1 MSFQS
6 IQNMSSAEHQLKQR
20 IAELEQEN
28 QQLRQEIESQQQL
41 NSESTGND
49 QQFRK
54 IFNASNDAIL
64 VIDPRADQIL
74 EANPQ
79 AEKLLGYS
87 RDELLH
93 SVSVSSIHPEEMPQL
108 MAFTRSIIAVGQGW
122 TNELSCL
129 TKSGEKRPSEISAT
143 VVNFGNR
150 PCIIALVRD
159 ISERLKA
166 QKEAMAATEALAELG
181 ELTSMIVHE
190 IRNPLTTVLMG
201 LDALQNIELS
211 PRDKARLELASQ
223 EAQRLQSLLEEIR
236 LYTKPQLVEQEII
249 NLNQLAQDVLEI
261 IYNQFSVQHD
271 IQLTTPAE
279 LVKVSGDRSKLKQ
292 VFINL
297 INNACEAVDTKEPI
311 IWTIWQQQ
319 GTVKVQVH
327 NYGSPIPPEIL
338 PKLTKPFFTTKSS
351 GTGLGLP
358 IVKRIVESHQ
368 GNFSIESNQIEGTT
382 VTLFFPVASA
392 QES

>member
-1 MSFQS
+1 
-6 IQNMSSAEHQLKQR
+6 MSSFLQSAENISSGEKQLQQR
-20 IAELEQEN
+20 ITELEQEN
-28 QQLRQEIESQQQL
+28 QQLKQQL
-41 NSESTGND
+41 ETKPTAND
-49 QQFRK
+49 QPFHK

-64 VIDPRADQIL
+64 VIDPKADQIL

-87 RDELLH
+87 RDELLN
-93 SVSVSSIHPEEMPQL
+93 SVSVSKIHPEEMPQL
-108 MAFTRSIIAVGQGW
+108 MAFTRNIIAVGQGW

-143 VVNFGNR
+143 VVNFKNR

-166 QKEAMAATEALAELG
+166 QKEASEATEALAELG

-201 LDALQNIELS
+201 LEALQTIELP
-211 PRDKARLELASQ
+211 PRNKIRLELASE

-236 LYTKPQLVEQEII
+236 LYTKPQLVEKEII
-249 NLNQLAQDVLEI
+249 DLNQLAQDVLEI
-261 IYNQFSVQHD
+261 IYNQFSVKHE
-271 IQLTTPAE
+271 IQLTTSSE
-279 LVKVSGDRSKLKQ
+279 SVKVLGDQSKLKQ

-297 INNACEAVDTKEPI
+297 ITNACEAADIKEPI
-311 IWTIWQQQ
+311 TWKIGRKQEK
-319 GTVKVQVH
+319 VKVQVH
-327 NYGSPIPPEIL
+327 NDGSPIPLEIL

-368 GNFSIESNQIEGTT
+368 GNLTIASNEIEGTT
-382 VTLFFPVASA
+382 VTLDLPLAS
-392 QES
+392 

>member
-1 MSFQS
+1 
-6 IQNMSSAEHQLKQR
+6 MSSFPHLAEDNSHNEIQLRKR

-28 QQLRQEIESQQQL
+28 QQLRNQLESNNNIQSQ
-41 NSESTGND
+41 STNND

-87 RDELLH
+87 REELLN
-93 SVSVSSIHPEEMPQL
+93 SVSISSIHPEEMPQL
-108 MAFTRSIIAVGQGW
+108 MAFTREIIAVGKGW
-122 TNELSCL
+122 TNELTCL

-143 VVNFGNR
+143 VVNFENR

-166 QKEAMAATEALAELG
+166 QKEAMEATEALAELG

-201 LDALQNIELS
+201 LEALQKVELP
-211 PRDKARLELASQ
+211 PRENARLELASQ
-223 EAQRLQSLLEEIR
+223 EAGRLQSLLEEIR
-236 LYTKPQLVEQEII
+236 LYTKPQIVEKEII
-249 NLNQLAQDVLEI
+249 DLNQLSQNVLETV
-261 IYNQFSVQHD
+261 YHQFSVQNE
-271 IQLTTPAE
+271 IQLNTTSE
-279 LVKVSGDRSKLKQ
+279 SVKVLGDQSKLKQ

-297 INNACEAVDTKEPI
+297 ITNASEAVDQAEPI
-311 IWTIWQQQ
+311 TWNIWQEQEQ
-319 GTVKVQVH
+319 AIVQVH

-358 IVKRIVESHQ
+358 IVKRIVESHE
-368 GNFSIESNQIEGTT
+368 GELTITSNQAEGTT
-382 VTLFFPVASA
+382 VTLSFPIAS
-392 QES
+392 

>member
-1 MSFQS
+1 
-6 IQNMSSAEHQLKQR
+6 MSSFLQSAKNISSDENQLQQR
-20 IAELEQEN
+20 IVELEQEN
-28 QQLRQEIESQQQL
+28 QQLKQQL
-41 NSESTGND
+41 ETEPTAND
-49 QQFRK
+49 QPFRK

-64 VIDPRADQIL
+64 VIDPSADQIL

-87 RDELLH
+87 RDELLN
-93 SVSVSSIHPEEMPQL
+93 SVSISSIHPEEMPQF
-108 MAFTRSIIAVGQGW
+108 MAFTREIIAAGQGW

-143 VVNFGNR
+143 VVNFKNR

-166 QKEAMAATEALAELG
+166 QKEAMEATEALAELG

-201 LDALQNIELS
+201 LEALQKIELP
-211 PRDKARLELASQ
+211 PRDQARLELASE

-236 LYTKPQLVEQEII
+236 LYTKPQLVEKEII
-249 NLNQLAQDVLEI
+249 DLNQLAQDVLEI
-261 IYNQFSVQHD
+261 IYNQFSVKHE
-271 IQLTTPAE
+271 IQLNTTVEP
-279 LVKVSGDRSKLKQ
+279 VKVLGDQSKLKQ

-297 INNACEAVDTKEPI
+297 ITNACEATDTKDPI
-311 IWTIWQQQ
+311 TWKI
-319 GTVKVQVH
+319 GREKEKVKVQVY

-368 GNFSIESNQIEGTT
+368 GNLTIASNEVEGTT
-382 VTLFFPVASA
+382 VTVDLPLAS
-392 QES
+392 

>member
-1 MSFQS
+1 
-6 IQNMSSAEHQLKQR
+6 MSSFLQSAKNISSDENQLKQR
-20 IAELEQEN
+20 IAELEHEN
-28 QQLRQEIESQQQL
+28 QQLRQQIESQGQVKT
-41 NSESTGND
+41 EPTEND
-49 QQFRK
+49 QPFRK

-64 VIDPRADQIL
+64 VIDPTADQIL

-87 RDELLH
+87 RDELLN
-93 SVSVSSIHPEEMPQL
+93 SVSVSRIHPEEMPQF
-108 MAFTRSIIAVGQGW
+108 MAFTREIIAAGQGW

-143 VVNFGNR
+143 VVNFQNR

-166 QKEAMAATEALAELG
+166 QKEATEATEALAELG

-201 LDALQNIELS
+201 LEALQKIELS
-211 PRDKARLELASQ
+211 PRDNARLELASQ

-236 LYTKPQLVEQEII
+236 LYTKPQLLEKEII
-249 NLNQLAQDVLEI
+249 DLNQLAQDVLEI
-261 IYNQFSVQHD
+261 IYNQFSVKHE
-271 IQLTTPAE
+271 IHLNTTVEA
-279 LVKVSGDRSKLKQ
+279 VKVLGDQFKLKQ

-297 INNACEAVDTKEPI
+297 ITNACDAVDTKGSITWKIGRE
-311 IWTIWQQQ
+311 QEK
-319 GTVKVQVH
+319 VKVQVH
-327 NYGSPIPPEIL
+327 NNGSPIPPEIL

-368 GNFSIESNQIEGTT
+368 GSFTIASNESEGTT
-382 VTLFFPVASA
+382 VTLDLPLAS
-392 QES
+392 

>member
-1 MSFQS
+1 
-6 IQNMSSAEHQLKQR
+6 MSSFLQSAKNISSRENQLKQR
-20 IAELEQEN
+20 ITELEQEN
-28 QQLRQEIESQQQL
+28 QQLKQQL
-41 NSESTGND
+41 ATEATAHD
-49 QQFRK
+49 QPFRK

-64 VIDPRADQIL
+64 VIDPSADQIL

-87 RDELLH
+87 RAELLN
-93 SVSVSSIHPEEMPQL
+93 SVSVSKIHPEEMPQL
-108 MAFTRSIIAVGQGW
+108 MAFTRNIIALGQGW
-122 TNELSCL
+122 TNQLSCL

-143 VVNFGNR
+143 VVYFQNR

-166 QKEAMAATEALAELG
+166 QKEATEATEALAELG

-201 LDALQNIELS
+201 LEALQKIELP

-236 LYTKPQLVEQEII
+236 LYTKPQLVEKEII
-249 NLNQLAQDVLEI
+249 DLNQLAQDVLEI

-271 IQLTTPAE
+271 IQLTTAAE
-279 LVKVSGDRSKLKQ
+279 SVKVLGDQSKLKQ

-297 INNACEAVDTKEPI
+297 ISNACEAVETDEPI
-311 IWTIWQQQ
+311 TWKI
-319 GTVKVQVH
+319 GREKEKVKVQVH

-368 GNFSIESNQIEGTT
+368 GNFSIESYQMEGTT
-382 VTLFFPVASA
+382 ITLSFPVASA
-392 QES
+392 EEN

>member
-1 MSFQS
+1 MSFFLQ
-6 IQNMSSAEHQLKQR
+6 SAENISYRENQLQQR
-20 IAELEQEN
+20 ITELEQEN
-28 QQLRQEIESQQQL
+28 QQLKQQL
-41 NSESTGND
+41 ETKSTEND
-49 QQFRK
+49 QPFRK

-64 VIDPRADQIL
+64 VIDPSADQIL

-87 RDELLH
+87 RDELLN
-93 SVSVSSIHPEEMPQL
+93 SVSVSRIHPEEMPQL
-108 MAFTRSIIAVGQGW
+108 MAFTRNIIAVGQGW
-122 TNELSCL
+122 TNQLSCL

-143 VVNFGNR
+143 VVQFQNR

-166 QKEAMAATEALAELG
+166 EKEATEATEALAELG

-201 LDALQNIELS
+201 LEALQKIELP
-211 PRDKARLELASQ
+211 PRDNARLELASQ

-236 LYTKPQLVEQEII
+236 LYTKPQLVEKEII

-261 IYNQFSVQHD
+261 IYHQFSVKHD
-271 IQLTTPAE
+271 IQLTTPVE
-279 LVKVSGDRSKLKQ
+279 PVKLLGDQSKLKQ

-297 INNACEAVDTKEPI
+297 ITNACEAVETHEPI
-311 IWTIWQQQ
+311 TWKIWREQE
-319 GTVKVQVH
+319 TVKVQVH

-368 GNFSIESNQIEGTT
+368 GNFSIQSYQMEGTT
-382 VTLFFPVASA
+382 ITLSFPVASA
-392 QES
+392 EKN

>member
-1 MSFQS
+1 
-6 IQNMSSAEHQLKQR
+6 MSSFPYLAEDNSHNEIQLRKR

-28 QQLRQEIESQQQL
+28 QQLRNQLKSNNNIQSQ
-41 NSESTGND
+41 STNND

-87 RDELLH
+87 REELLN
-93 SVSVSSIHPEEMPQL
+93 SVSISSIHPEEMPQL
-108 MAFTRSIIAVGQGW
+108 MAFTREIIAVGKGW
-122 TNELSCL
+122 TNELTCL

-143 VVNFGNR
+143 VVNFENR

-166 QKEAMAATEALAELG
+166 QKEAMEATEALAELG

-201 LDALQNIELS
+201 LEALQKVELP
-211 PRDKARLELASQ
+211 PRENARLELASQ
-223 EAQRLQSLLEEIR
+223 EAGRLQSLLEEIR
-236 LYTKPQLVEQEII
+236 LYTKPQIVEKEII
-249 NLNQLAQDVLEI
+249 DLNQLSQNVLETV
-261 IYNQFSVQHD
+261 YHQFSVQNE
-271 IQLTTPAE
+271 IQLNTTSE
-279 LVKVSGDRSKLKQ
+279 SVKVLGDQSKLKQ

-297 INNACEAVDTKEPI
+297 ITNASEAVDTEEPI
-311 IWTIWQQQ
+311 TWKIWQEQEQ
-319 GTVKVQVH
+319 AIVQVH

-358 IVKRIVESHQ
+358 IVKRIVESHE
-368 GNFSIESNQIEGTT
+368 GELTITSNQAEGTT
-382 VTLFFPVASA
+382 VTLSFPIAS
-392 QES
+392 

>member
-1 MSFQS
+1 
-6 IQNMSSAEHQLKQR
+6 MSSFPYLAEDNSHNEIQLRKR

-28 QQLRQEIESQQQL
+28 QQLRNQLESNNNIQ
-41 NSESTGND
+41 SKSTNND

-87 RDELLH
+87 REELLN
-93 SVSVSSIHPEEMPQL
+93 SVSISSIHPEEMPQL
-108 MAFTRSIIAVGQGW
+108 MAFTREIIAVGKGW
-122 TNELSCL
+122 TNELTCL

-143 VVNFGNR
+143 VVNFENR

-166 QKEAMAATEALAELG
+166 QKEAMEATEALAELG

-201 LDALQNIELS
+201 LEALQKVELP
-211 PRDKARLELASQ
+211 PRENARLELASQ
-223 EAQRLQSLLEEIR
+223 EAGRLQSLLEEIR
-236 LYTKPQLVEQEII
+236 LYTKPQIVEKEII
-249 NLNQLAQDVLEI
+249 DLNQLSQNVLETV
-261 IYNQFSVQHD
+261 YHQFSVQNE
-271 IQLTTPAE
+271 IQLNTTSE
-279 LVKVSGDRSKLKQ
+279 SVKVLGDQSKLKQ

-297 INNACEAVDTKEPI
+297 ITNASEAVDQAEPI
-311 IWTIWQQQ
+311 TWNIWQEQEQ
-319 GTVKVQVH
+319 AMVQVH

-368 GNFSIESNQIEGTT
+368 GQFTITSNQAEGTT
-382 VTLFFPVASA
+382 VTLSFPVAS
-392 QES
+392 

>member
-1 MSFQS
+1 
-6 IQNMSSAEHQLKQR
+6 MSSFLQSAKNISSRENQLQQR
-20 IAELEQEN
+20 ITELEEEN
-28 QQLRQEIESQQQL
+28 QQLKQQL
-41 NSESTGND
+41 ATEATAND
-49 QQFRK
+49 QPFRK

-64 VIDPRADQIL
+64 VIDPSADQIL

-87 RDELLH
+87 RDELLN
-93 SVSVSSIHPEEMPQL
+93 SVSVSKIHPEEMPQL
-108 MAFTRSIIAVGQGW
+108 MAFTRNIIAVGQGW

-143 VVNFGNR
+143 VVYFQNR

-166 QKEAMAATEALAELG
+166 QKEAIEATEALAELG

-201 LDALQNIELS
+201 LEALQKIELP
-211 PRDKARLELASQ
+211 PRDKARLELASE

-236 LYTKPQLVEQEII
+236 LYTKPQLVEKETID
-249 NLNQLAQDVLEI
+249 LNQLAQDVLEI

-271 IQLTTPAE
+271 IQLITMSEP
-279 LVKVSGDRSKLKQ
+279 VKVLGDQSKLKQ

-297 INNACEAVDTKEPI
+297 ITNAGEAVETDEPI
-311 IWTIWQQQ
+311 TWKIEREKEK
-319 GTVKVQVH
+319 VKVQVH

-351 GTGLGLP
+351 GMGLGLP
-358 IVKRIVESHQ
+358 IAKRIVESHQ
-368 GNFSIESNQIEGTT
+368 GNFSIESHQMEGTT
-382 VTLFFPVASA
+382 ITLSFPVASA
-392 QES
+392 EEN

>member
-1 MSFQS
+1 
-6 IQNMSSAEHQLKQR
+6 MSSFLQSAKNISSRENQLKQR
-20 IAELEQEN
+20 ITELEQEN
-28 QQLRQEIESQQQL
+28 QQLKQQL
-41 NSESTGND
+41 ATEATAND
-49 QQFRK
+49 QPFRK

-64 VIDPRADQIL
+64 VIDPSADQIL

-87 RDELLH
+87 RKELLN
-93 SVSVSSIHPEEMPQL
+93 SVSVSRIHPEEMPQL
-108 MAFTRSIIAVGQGW
+108 MAFTRNIIAVGQGW
-122 TNELSCL
+122 TNQLSCL

-143 VVNFGNR
+143 VVYFQNR

-166 QKEAMAATEALAELG
+166 QKEATEATEALAELG

-201 LDALQNIELS
+201 LEALQKIELP
-211 PRDKARLELASQ
+211 PRDNARLELASQ

-236 LYTKPQLVEQEII
+236 LYTKPQLVEKETID
-249 NLNQLAQDVLEI
+249 LNQLAQDVLEI
-261 IYNQFSVQHD
+261 IYNQFLVQHD
-271 IQLTTPAE
+271 IQLITMSEP
-279 LVKVSGDRSKLKQ
+279 VKVLGDQSKLKQ

-297 INNACEAVDTKEPI
+297 ITNACEAVETDEPI
-311 IWTIWQQQ
+311 TWKI
-319 GTVKVQVH
+319 GREKETVKVQVH

-358 IVKRIVESHQ
+358 IAKRIVESHQ
-368 GNFSIESNQIEGTT
+368 GNFSIESYQMEGTT
-382 VTLFFPVASA
+382 ITLSFPVASA
-392 QES
+392 EEN

>member
-1 MSFQS
+1 
-6 IQNMSSAEHQLKQR
+6 MSSFPHLAENNSYNEIQLRKR

-28 QQLRQEIESQQQL
+28 QQLRNQLESNNNIQ
-41 NSESTGND
+41 SKSTNND

-87 RDELLH
+87 REELLN
-93 SVSVSSIHPEEMPQL
+93 SVSISSIHPEEMPQL
-108 MAFTRSIIAVGQGW
+108 MAFTREIIAVGKGW
-122 TNELSCL
+122 TNELTCL

-143 VVNFGNR
+143 VVNFENR

-166 QKEAMAATEALAELG
+166 QKEAMEATEALAELG

-201 LDALQNIELS
+201 LEALQKVELP
-211 PRDKARLELASQ
+211 PRENARLELASQ
-223 EAQRLQSLLEEIR
+223 EAGRLQSLLEEIR
-236 LYTKPQLVEQEII
+236 LYTKPQIVEKEII
-249 NLNQLAQDVLEI
+249 DLNQLSQNVLETV
-261 IYNQFSVQHD
+261 YHQFSVQNE
-271 IQLTTPAE
+271 IQLNTTSE
-279 LVKVSGDRSKLKQ
+279 SVKVLGDQSKLKQ

-297 INNACEAVDTKEPI
+297 ITNASEAVDTEEPI
-311 IWTIWQQQ
+311 TWKIWQEQEQ
-319 GTVKVQVH
+319 AMVQVH

-368 GNFSIESNQIEGTT
+368 GQFTITSNQAEGTT
-382 VTLFFPVASA
+382 VTLSFPVTS
-392 QES
+392 

>member
-1 MSFQS
+1 
-6 IQNMSSAEHQLKQR
+6 MSSFPHLAEDNSHNEIQLRKR

-28 QQLRQEIESQQQL
+28 QQLRNQLKSNNNIQSQ
-41 NSESTGND
+41 STNND

-87 RDELLH
+87 REELLN
-93 SVSVSSIHPEEMPQL
+93 SVSISSIHPEEMPQL
-108 MAFTRSIIAVGQGW
+108 MAFTREIIAVGKGW
-122 TNELSCL
+122 TNELTCL

-143 VVNFGNR
+143 VVNFENR

-166 QKEAMAATEALAELG
+166 QKEAMEATEALAELG

-201 LDALQNIELS
+201 LEALQKVELP
-211 PRDKARLELASQ
+211 PRENARLELASQ
-223 EAQRLQSLLEEIR
+223 EAGRLQSLLEEIR
-236 LYTKPQLVEQEII
+236 LYTKPQIVEKEII
-249 NLNQLAQDVLEI
+249 DLNQLSQNVLETV
-261 IYNQFSVQHD
+261 YHQFSVQNE
-271 IQLTTPAE
+271 IQLNTTSE
-279 LVKVSGDRSKLKQ
+279 SVKVLGDQSKLKQ

-297 INNACEAVDTKEPI
+297 ITNASEAVDTEEPI
-311 IWTIWQQQ
+311 TWKIWQEQEQ
-319 GTVKVQVH
+319 AIVQVH

-358 IVKRIVESHQ
+358 IVKRIVESHE
-368 GNFSIESNQIEGTT
+368 GELTITSNQAEGTT
-382 VTLFFPVASA
+382 VTLSFPIAS
-392 QES
+392 

>member
-1 MSFQS
+1 
-6 IQNMSSAEHQLKQR
+6 MSSFLQSAKNISSRENQLKQR
-20 IAELEQEN
+20 ITELEQEN
-28 QQLRQEIESQQQL
+28 QQLKQQL
-41 NSESTGND
+41 ATEATAND
-49 QQFRK
+49 QPFRK

-64 VIDPRADQIL
+64 VIDPSADQIL

-87 RDELLH
+87 RKELLN
-93 SVSVSSIHPEEMPQL
+93 SVSVSRIHPEEMPQL
-108 MAFTRSIIAVGQGW
+108 MAFTRNIIAVGQGW
-122 TNELSCL
+122 TNQLSCL

-143 VVNFGNR
+143 VIYFQNR

-166 QKEAMAATEALAELG
+166 QKEATEATEALAELG

-201 LDALQNIELS
+201 LEALQKIELP
-211 PRDKARLELASQ
+211 PRDNARLELASQ

-236 LYTKPQLVEQEII
+236 LYTKPQLVEKETID
-249 NLNQLAQDVLEI
+249 LNQLAQDVLEI
-261 IYNQFSVQHD
+261 IYNQFLVQHD
-271 IQLTTPAE
+271 IQLTTPSE
-279 LVKVSGDRSKLKQ
+279 PVKVLGDYSKLKQ
-292 VFINL
+292 AFINL
-297 INNACEAVDTKEPI
+297 ITNACEAVETDEPI
-311 IWTIWQQQ
+311 TWKI
-319 GTVKVQVH
+319 GREKEKVKVQVH

-368 GNFSIESNQIEGTT
+368 GTFSIESYQVEGTT
-382 VTLFFPVASA
+382 ITLSFPVASA
-392 QES
+392 EEN

>member
-87 RDELLH
+87 RAELLN

-108 MAFTRSIIAVGQGW
+108 MAFTRSIIAIGQGW

-129 TKSGEKRPSEISAT
+129 TKSGE
-143 VVNFGNR
+143 
-150 PCIIALVRD
+150 
-159 ISERLKA
+159 
-166 QKEAMAATEALAELG
+166 
-181 ELTSMIVHE
+181 
-190 IRNPLTTVLMG
+190 
-201 LDALQNIELS
+201 
-211 PRDKARLELASQ
+211 
-223 EAQRLQSLLEEIR
+223 
-236 LYTKPQLVEQEII
+236 
-249 NLNQLAQDVLEI
+249 
-261 IYNQFSVQHD
+261 
-271 IQLTTPAE
+271 
-279 LVKVSGDRSKLKQ
+279 
-292 VFINL
+292 
-297 INNACEAVDTKEPI
+297 
-311 IWTIWQQQ
+311 
-319 GTVKVQVH
+319 
-327 NYGSPIPPEIL
+327 
-338 PKLTKPFFTTKSS
+338 
-351 GTGLGLP
+351 
-358 IVKRIVESHQ
+358 
-368 GNFSIESNQIEGTT
+368 
-382 VTLFFPVASA
+382 
-392 QES
+392 

>member
-1 MSFQS
+1 
-6 IQNMSSAEHQLKQR
+6 MSSFPYLAEDNSHNEIQLRKR

-28 QQLRQEIESQQQL
+28 QQLRNQLESNNNIQ
-41 NSESTGND
+41 SKSTNND

-87 RDELLH
+87 REELLN
-93 SVSVSSIHPEEMPQL
+93 SVSISSIHPEEMPQL
-108 MAFTRSIIAVGQGW
+108 MAFTREIIAVGKGW
-122 TNELSCL
+122 TNELTCL

-143 VVNFGNR
+143 VVNFENR

-166 QKEAMAATEALAELG
+166 QKEAMEATEALAELG

-201 LDALQNIELS
+201 LEALQKVELP
-211 PRDKARLELASQ
+211 PRENARLELASQ
-223 EAQRLQSLLEEIR
+223 EAGRLQSLLEEIR
-236 LYTKPQLVEQEII
+236 LYTKPQIVEKEII
-249 NLNQLAQDVLEI
+249 DLNQLSQDVLET
-261 IYNQFSVQHD
+261 IYHQFSVQNE
-271 IQLTTPAE
+271 IQLNTTSE
-279 LVKVSGDRSKLKQ
+279 SVKVLGDQSKLKQ

-297 INNACEAVDTKEPI
+297 ITNASEAVDTEEPI
-311 IWTIWQQQ
+311 TWKIWQEQEQ
-319 GTVKVQVH
+319 AMVQVH

-358 IVKRIVESHQ
+358 IVKRIVESHE
-368 GNFSIESNQIEGTT
+368 GELTITSNQAEGTT
-382 VTLFFPVASA
+382 VTLSFPIAS
-392 QES
+392 